1 MIIYDKYVQT
11 QYDSVKIG
19 QLYFYLFSNNEL
31 LIPYIKGMRFA
42 IGITL
47 KIIRLLLEYGN
58 ISSEISQ
65 SIQVSS
71 NAMTKNIGLTA
82 NTKF

>member
-31 LIPYIKGMRFA
+31 LIPYIKGMTFA

>member
-31 LIPYIKGMRFA
+31 LILYIKGMRFA

-58 ISSEISQ
+58 ISSKISQ

>member
-1 MIIYDKYVQT
+1 
-11 QYDSVKIG
+11 
-19 QLYFYLFSNNEL
+19 
-31 LIPYIKGMRFA
+31 MRFA

-47 KIIRLLLEYGN
+47 KILRLLLEYGN

>member
-1 MIIYDKYVQT
+1 
-11 QYDSVKIG
+11 
-19 QLYFYLFSNNEL
+19 
-31 LIPYIKGMRFA
+31 MRFE

-47 KIIRLLLEYGN
+47 QIIPLLLEYGN

>member
-1 MIIYDKYVQT
+1 
-11 QYDSVKIG
+11 
-19 QLYFYLFSNNEL
+19 
-31 LIPYIKGMRFA
+31 MRFE

-58 ISSEISQ
+58 ISSQIPQ

-71 NAMTKNIGLTA
+71 HTMTKNIGLTA
-82 NTKF
+82 NAKF